1 MRNGFSY
8 KKHFQTINLIKS
20 FFLKKIFLSYFYF
33 VFLSRTRMPSGRK
46 EEEDAAER
54 KADKRKR
61 AELNKDS
68 HNSKY
73 HRANTAH
80 ELANKSLRRMEHN

>member
-1 MRNGFSY
+1 
-8 KKHFQTINLIKS
+8 
-20 FFLKKIFLSYFYF
+20 
-33 VFLSRTRMPSGRK
+33 MPSGRK